1 MGTDKNREEEGL
13 FESISDDGTRWLFVV
28 LSEDR
33 WAITR
38 NGERVVVGAGNRA
51 SIDAGV
57 RRFLSMAAVG
67 AVAGPLRRQNEFA
80 AAHQPESMWM
90 KA

>member
-1 MGTDKNREEEGL
+1 MGTDKNREEEAL
-13 FESISDDGTRWLFVV
+13 FESIGDDGTRWLFVA
-28 LSEDR
+28 LPDDR

-57 RRFLSMAAVG
+57 RRFQSMAA
-67 AVAGPLRRQNEFA
+67 AVALPGRVRRANA
-80 AAHQPESMWM
+80 AVAVTSP
-90 KA
+90 